1 MLRLLLVVQFSDT
14 YFYPIMWGIG
24 ILLMILLIVS
34 IIFQYRNGKKIRQ
47 ELLELDKVRQDNIEY
62 DLVLKAMKLSTWHID
77 CQTRTLTFDADFRE
91 GIDNY
96 YTAVET
102 SLDLLPDLLVPNDSQ
117 RVMSALEN
125 MISGRTMFYN
135 QQYQAKGMTPG
146 QIYWEQSFAM
156 VADRDADGMPT
167 KIVGAS
173 MRIDEQKHME
183 TALINARNRAEESDR
198 LKTAFLANM
207 GHEIRTPLNAIV
219 GFADLL
225 PVVESDEDR
234 QQLISEIQMNNHKLL
249 QIIDGLVSMSKVEAE
264 AKSLV
269 RAQTDIVPILKEI
282 ADNCRTL
289 VDGETVKIVTQF
301 PYNELLVNTDADK
314 LREAIDNLM
323 QNAIKFTDH
332 GTITLGFSL
341 AEGDRVRISVADTG
355 KGIAP
360 EDQQRI
366 FERFIKVDDYIPGTG
381 LGLSVAKSHIESL
394 GGKIGVESAINKGS
408 TFWVD
413 LSLM

>member
-77 CQTRTLTFDADFRE
+77 CQARTLTFDADFRE

-156 VADRDADGMPT
+156 VADRDADGMPRRLWVPRCVST
-167 KIVGAS
+167 SRNIWKRPLS
-173 MRIDEQKHME
+173 M
-183 TALINARNRAEESDR
+183 
-198 LKTAFLANM
+198 
-207 GHEIRTPLNAIV
+207 
-219 GFADLL
+219 
-225 PVVESDEDR
+225 PVTGQR
-234 QQLISEIQMNNHKLL
+234 
-249 QIIDGLVSMSKVEAE
+249 KV
-264 AKSLV
+264 
-269 RAQTDIVPILKEI
+269 
-282 ADNCRTL
+282 
-289 VDGETVKIVTQF
+289 
-301 PYNELLVNTDADK
+301 
-314 LREAIDNLM
+314 
-323 QNAIKFTDH
+323 
-332 GTITLGFSL
+332 
-341 AEGDRVRISVADTG
+341 TG
-355 KGIAP
+355 
-360 EDQQRI
+360 
-366 FERFIKVDDYIPGTG
+366 
-381 LGLSVAKSHIESL
+381 
-394 GGKIGVESAINKGS
+394 
-408 TFWVD
+408 
-413 LSLM
+413 